1 MEIAYTDNEAQK
13 FLLKSEQYKK
23 MKKKKKKSKEGQ
35 ESCTPVTKWKPNKI
49 LLWCCRLP
57 KKE

>member
-23 MKKKKKKSKEGQ
+23 MKKEKKKNQ
-35 ESCTPVTKWKPNKI
+35 
-49 LLWCCRLP
+49 
-57 KKE
+57 KKGKRAAHL

>member
-23 MKKKKKKSKEGQ
+23 MKKKKKNQ
-35 ESCTPVTKWKPNKI
+35 
-49 LLWCCRLP
+49 
-57 KKE
+57 KKGKRAAHL